1 MIKIPEDHIQQY
13 LKIFGTGLDQ
23 FDILQEECAELI
35 KALGKYK
42 RSVGH
47 FTNVDPIDNIV
58 EEMTHVAISSEIVA
72 RILNI
77 NPEDIQREVNKKAVK
92 YNLSKGD
99 LEKSESPIF
108 DYGICCDRRGEAMKI
123 KNAKIRSTMLGRENH
138 GIMTFM
144 IYISA
149 VGLMISTLLLR
160 HECSEPS
167 PWKRYLRFWR

>member
-13 LKIFGTGLDQ
+13 LKIFGTGLNQ
-23 FDILQEECAELI
+23 IDILQEECAELI

-77 NPEDIQREVNKKAVK
+77 NPEDIQREVNKIAEFVK
-92 YNLSKGD
+92 GTSLTLYNNFDITKLFIETPEGGIYVKVGD
-99 LEKSESPIF
+99 YIIQGVHGEYYSCKPNIF
-108 DYGICCDRRGEAMKI
+108 TETYEEI
-123 KNAKIRSTMLGRENH
+123 EN
-138 GIMTFM
+138 G
-144 IYISA
+144 
-149 VGLMISTLLLR
+149 
-160 HECSEPS
+160 
-167 PWKRYLRFWR
+167 

>member
-1 MIKIPEDHIQQY
+1 MKKHLSHFICCLLTSCIMLSETCTQAATYQSEAQNISAQAE
-13 LKIFGTGLDQ
+13 TSTTVST
-23 FDILQEECAELI
+23 FDDFF

-99 LEKSESPIF
+99 GISNEK
-108 DYGICCDRRGEAMKI
+108 
-123 KNAKIRSTMLGRENH
+123 
-138 GIMTFM
+138 
-144 IYISA
+144 
-149 VGLMISTLLLR
+149 
-160 HECSEPS
+160 
-167 PWKRYLRFWR
+167 